1 VITLPHVILEGGAY
15 ILAAISGNVIS
26 DEIIKDKSEIRNF
39 IFYLFGGAC
48 LIVVLKLFFKYAF
61 GLASPVV
68 FSLISVIL
76 VTALIHIIITL
87 FQQPRLKKVF
97 VNNYNLFIIAII
109 IFLIG
114 ALVET
119 FVLNYS
125 GTLNKIYALS
135 MMIT

>member
-26 DEIIKDKSEIRNF
+26 DEIIKEKSDVRNF

-48 LIVVLKLFFKYAF
+48 LIVVLKLVFTYAF
-61 GLASPVV
+61 GLASPVI
-68 FSLISVIL
+68 FSLITIIL
-76 VTALIHIIITL
+76 ITALIHIIIKL

-97 VNNYNLFIIAII
+97 INNYNLFIIAII
-109 IFLIG
+109 IFLLG
-114 ALVET
+114 ALIET
-119 FVLNYS
+119 LVLNYS
-125 GTLNKIYALS
+125 GALNKIYVLS